1 VTPPS
6 NSGPMNIT
14 DSGRQISPIFASPS
28 VSETLSSTPAAQQGD
43 TDMASVN
50 GAARGRTYVWG
61 GVAVA
66 VALGV
71 GLIAV
76 LSSGKPPAPA
86 DTPQTSATAPQ
97 PPPVTDAPAPTP
109 STSATAPGPVMPFI
123 RQVRIDS
130 DPQGASVSE
139 NGTELCTATPCELT
153 WKDDAA
159 RADHKLALTKKG
171 WKTTKVTVG
180 TSDEKLKA
188 TLDIIPMSAPVQPQ
202 PVVAPPASGRPLYKK
217 DF

>member
-1 VTPPS
+1 
-6 NSGPMNIT
+6 MQIT
-14 DSGRQISPIFASPS
+14 DHDGGSGRQISPIFASPS
-28 VSETLSSTPAAQQGD
+28 VSETLSSAPPGQGD
-43 TDMASVN
+43 TDMASVG
-50 GAARGRTYVWG
+50 GAAKGRTYVWG

-66 VALGV
+66 AALGV
-71 GLIAV
+71 GLIVV
-76 LSSGKPPAPA
+76 LSSGKPPPPVDAHP
-86 DTPQTSATAPQ
+86 TATAPQ
-97 PPPVTDAPAPTP
+97 PPPPITEAPVAL
-109 STSATAPGPVMPFI
+109 TSATASATPVAMPVI

-171 WKTTKVTVG
+171 WKTTKITIG
-180 TSDEKLKA
+180 TSDEKVKA
-188 TLDIIPMSAPVQPQ
+188 TLDVIPMSAPQPQ